1 MGSYEPN
8 PASLT
13 DFPNSDAQLEIEGT
27 RDPQSPARLEP
38 IGWFH
43 GSLERPPRVKGPSFV
58 TPTLPDI
65 NGNPSYDSS
74 LTLPPPKKSK
84 FCMGTSAFSRRNEE
98 MATPSCS
105 SKLLSCMCYVL
116 IINARFFFWKFT
128 DSKSTSTVT
137 VEELVPDVRLDPL
150 AGAGSGSNCGEERSI
165 RPDDIMAAGPFQ
177 IPPPITRTRSV
188 RPSVR
193 HKKVGTDDEV
203 VFLGQATAKMSITR
217 RLSELQEVLDRRH
230 EEMLSEIRPYVR
242 IY

>member
-43 GSLERPPRVKGPSFV
+43 GSLERPPRIKGPSFV

-105 SKLLSCMCYVL
+105 SKLLSCRCYVL
-116 IINARFFFWKFT
+116 IINARFFVLKLYRFEINFYG
-128 DSKSTSTVT
+128 DGGRTSS
-137 VEELVPDVRLDPL
+137 R
-150 AGAGSGSNCGEERSI
+150 GAI
-165 RPDDIMAAGPFQ
+165 RPFGWCWVRFQ
-177 IPPPITRTRSV
+177 LWGRTV
-188 RPSVR
+188 
-193 HKKVGTDDEV
+193 H
-203 VFLGQATAKMSITR
+203 
-217 RLSELQEVLDRRH
+217 
-230 EEMLSEIRPYVR
+230 
-242 IY
+242 